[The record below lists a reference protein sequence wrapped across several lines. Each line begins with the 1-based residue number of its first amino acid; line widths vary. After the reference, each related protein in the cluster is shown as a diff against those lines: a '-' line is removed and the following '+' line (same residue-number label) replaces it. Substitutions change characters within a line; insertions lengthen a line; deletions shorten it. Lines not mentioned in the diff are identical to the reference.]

1 MVFLYIQKTIIGVL
15 RKQDLFINMFNING
29 KIGIEYTALVPSMTG
44 NPSPALPS
52 RERRQTQK

>member
-1 MVFLYIQKTIIGVL
+1 MVFLYIQKTIVGIL
-15 RKQDLFINMFNING
+15 RKQDLFINTFNINE
-29 KIGIEYTALVPSMTG
+29 KIRIEHTALVPSMTG